1 MRDHTFSQRKKAINK
16 QWGWRFG
23 GGGGGIWTKFEK
35 RVKAVKG
42 GLHNIGGL
50 RTLCQLLDV
59 FSGVEKCLEW
69 YITEMLSKTNQ
80 N

>member
-1 MRDHTFSQRKKAINK
+1 MRDHTFSQRKKAMNK

-23 GGGGGIWTKFEK
+23 RGIWTKFE
-35 RVKAVKG
+35 KG